1 MSTTTVCEVCKQP
14 MASEVD
20 VARLELGYNT
30 HLGCSQAKAA
40 GMYFLAGRE
49 EGEVIPVISRS
60 WAKPVSIKEL

>member
-1 MSTTTVCEVCKQP
+1 MTT
-14 MASEVD
+14 EVD

-30 HLGCSQAKAA
+30 HLGCSQAKPV